1 MRRKTWWRL
10 LQAWFVFVWVL
21 LVAGVLGGLWARWD
35 SHQRALYP
43 PPPERKPHTHG
54 RVIAV
59 KKEGHHTKI
68 EILYPGE
75 SSVWV
80 ATAGPGTQVRTSD
93 RLRTELE
100 VEQIVKVWYRVEPGP
115 GEPANF
121 AEYILVEGY
130 RPQWQKP

>member
-1 MRRKTWWRL
+1 MRRKTSWRL
-10 LQAWFVFVWVL
+10 LQVWFVFVWVL

-35 SHQRALYP
+35 ARQRALYP

-59 KKEGHHTKI
+59 KKVGDQTKI

-75 SSVWV
+75 GSVWV
-80 ATAGPGTQVRTSD
+80 ATAGPDTQVRTSD

-100 VEQIVKVWYRVEPGP
+100 VEQIVKVWYRA
-115 GEPANF
+115 EPAPGQPENY